1 MWKEADIRQWKVDMV
16 RHFLGA
22 FVAPGQWMVV
32 RCVSM
37 MVVASMVVAMV
48 VMDVGRTRWVRHHGK
63 RQADRTSGA
72 EGESALDDQKERS
85 EDS

>member
-1 MWKEADIRQWKVDMV
+1 
-16 RHFLGA
+16 
-22 FVAPGQWMVV
+22 MVV

-48 VMDVGRTRWVRHHGK
+48 VMGVGRTRWARHHGK
-63 RQADRTSGA
+63 RQADRASST
-72 EGESALDDQKERS
+72 EGESALDDQKERG

>member
-1 MWKEADIRQWKVDMV
+1 MWKEADIRQWKVNVV

-22 FVAPGQWMVV
+22 VVVPDQWMVV

-37 MVVASMVVAMV
+37 MVVASMVV
-48 VMDVGRTRWVRHHGK
+48 MDVGRTHWARHHGK